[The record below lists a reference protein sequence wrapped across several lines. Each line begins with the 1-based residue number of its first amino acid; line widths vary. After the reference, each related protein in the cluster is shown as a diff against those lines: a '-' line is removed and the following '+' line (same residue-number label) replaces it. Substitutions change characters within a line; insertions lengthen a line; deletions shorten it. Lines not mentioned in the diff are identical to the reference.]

1 MAQTSFAKEFGAL
14 GRSIEAI
21 NARWGRAVFA
31 PPMSLADVA
40 RVEARVGAALPSV
53 YRSFVTTVS
62 AGQRDDPDATGA
74 LLQPDAALALVTGN
88 PSVSFGAGLAEQ
100 RRMLDALAAKKPRE
114 PAPHLDLSPHGLLPL
129 RDQGDAE
136 YDCLVLHGP
145 LAGSMWSSWDA
156 GVTPITSRVGG
167 VITPM
172 DFLNW
177 VTRLVKEKA
186 AGAPK
191 PIDPAATRLTA
202 LDLARFAGIPSFVPT
217 MTALEHLD
225 LSSKPID
232 GPLPWW
238 LARMPSLRAL
248 YAARC
253 GLTSVGD
260 WLASCPQLR
269 ELNLS
274 DNRLRELPASIGAC
288 TSLEKLYV
296 GRNALTA
303 LPAALRGLAH
313 LRVLELGG
321 ASGGGHDR
329 SAQVEGGNDVASL
342 PDDLFVAMDD
352 LRELR
357 LSHNPLRRLPP
368 SARES
373 PLEIVE
379 LAHTPALDLVDALET
394 LSAVPTLQRVIL
406 DGNALPALPPS
417 VFAMS
422 TVRRFSLIGTGL
434 RALPDDVRAWENL
447 EYLFLDRNALTAL
460 PDALG
465 ELPALKGIGLF
476 GNPVPPGEVARF
488 RALFP
493 RVNVSI

>member
-1 MAQTSFAKEFGAL
+1 
-14 GRSIEAI
+14 
-21 NARWGRAVFA
+21 
-31 PPMSLADVA
+31 
-40 RVEARVGAALPSV
+40 VGAALPSV

-74 LLQPDAALALVTGN
+74 LLMPDAALALVVGN

-114 PAPHLDLSPHGLLPL
+114 AAPHLDLPPHGLLPL
-129 RDQGDAE
+129 RDRGDAE

-167 VITPM
+167 TVTPM

-191 PIDPAATRLTA
+191 PVDPAATRLTA
-202 LDLARFAGIPSFVPT
+202 LDLARFAGIPAFVPA

-225 LSSKPID
+225 LSTKPID

-248 YAARC
+248 LAARC

-260 WLASCPQLR
+260 WLNACPQLR

-274 DNRLRELPASIGAC
+274 DNRLRELPESIGAC
-288 TSLEKLYV
+288 ASLEKLYL

-303 LPAALRGLAH
+303 LPVALRGLAH

-321 ASGGGHDR
+321 ASGGAHDR
-329 SAQVEGGNDVASL
+329 SAQVEGGNEVASL

-357 LSHNPLRRLPP
+357 LSHNPLGRLPP

-379 LAHTPALDLVDALET
+379 LAHTPSLDLADALET

-417 VFAMS
+417 VFAMT
-422 TVRRFSLIGTGL
+422 TVRRFSLVRTGL
-434 RALPDDVRAWENL
+434 RALPDDVRAWESL
-447 EYLFLDRNALTAL
+447 EYLFLDGNELTAL

-465 ELPALKGIGLF
+465 ELPALKSIGLF

-493 RVNVSI
+493 RVSVSI